1 MARSCNQKEKILFL
15 MKLFQE
21 ETDAVHPLSRKQ
33 LEEKLMEYGI
43 QTERKSLYHDIET
56 LKKFGLDIAY
66 KKERPEGYYLASHKF
81 ELAELKLL
89 VDAVQSS
96 RFITERKSNSLI
108 RKIESMASRYEAKQL
123 QRQVVVADRIKAMN
137 ESIYY
142 NVDKIHAA
150 IALNQQI
157 LFRYFEWTTEKTI
170 RLKKGGNPYQVS
182 PWALTWD
189 DENYYLIGF
198 DVDAGILKHFRV
210 DKMLDIEML
219 EEPRV
224 GKEEFGRFDL
234 AHYTKK
240 TFGMF
245 GGEEETLRI
254 RFHNKYIGVVIDRFG
269 KDVSVRPDGED
280 CFAARVDVA
289 VSEQFFGW
297 LTGLGKGVKILSPV
311 YVADMYLDFLKEITN
326 VYDSGEQ
333 L

>member
-15 MKLFQE
+15 MKLFYE

-43 QTERKSLYHDIET
+43 QTERKSLYNDIET
-56 LKKFGLDIAY
+56 LKKFGMDIAY
-66 KKERPEGYYLASHKF
+66 KKERPEGYYLTSHKF

-108 RKIESMASRYEAKQL
+108 RKIESMTSRYEAKQL

-157 LFRYFEWTTEKTI
+157 LFRYFEWTTEKTT

>member
-157 LFRYFEWTTEKTI
+157 LFRYFEWTTEKTT

>member
-108 RKIESMASRYEAKQL
+108 RKIESMASKYEAKQL

-157 LFRYFEWTTEKTI
+157 LFRYFEWTTEKTT

>member
-1 MARSCNQKEKILFL
+1 MARSSNQKEKILFL
-15 MKLFQE
+15 MRLFHE

-33 LEEKLMEYGI
+33 LEEKLLEYGI
-43 QTERKSLYHDIET
+43 QAERKSLYNDIET
-56 LKKFGLDIAY
+56 LKKFGMDIAY
-66 KKERPEGYYLASHKF
+66 RKERPEGYFLQSHEF

-96 RFITERKSNSLI
+96 RFITESKSNSLI
-108 RKIESMASRYEAKQL
+108 RKIESMASKYEAKQL
-123 QRQVVVADRIKAMN
+123 QRQVVVANRIKAMN

-142 NVDKIHAA
+142 NIDKIYAS
-150 IALNQQI
+150 IASNQQI
-157 LFRYFEWTTEKTI
+157 LFRYFEWTIEKTT
-170 RLKKGGNPYQVS
+170 RLKKGGEPYQVS

-189 DENYYLIGF
+189 DENYYLIGY

-210 DKMLDIEML
+210 DKMLDIETL
-219 EEPRV
+219 GEPRV

-269 KDVSVRPDGED
+269 KDVSVRPDGEES
-280 CFAARVDVA
+280 FTARVDVA
-289 VSEQFFGW
+289 VSGQFFGW
-297 LTGLGKGVKILSPV
+297 LTGLGKDVRILSPV
-311 YVADMYLDFLKEITN
+311 YVADMYLDFLKEITGA
-326 VYDSGEQ
+326 YDSGE
-333 L
+333 

>member
-15 MKLFQE
+15 MKLFYE

-43 QTERKSLYHDIET
+43 QTERKSLYNDIET
-56 LKKFGLDIAY
+56 LKKFGMDIAY
-66 KKERPEGYYLASHKF
+66 KKERPEGYYLTSHKF

-108 RKIESMASRYEAKQL
+108 RKIESMTSRYEAKQL

-157 LFRYFEWTTEKTI
+157 LFRYFEWTTEKTT

-269 KDVSVRPDGED
+269 KDVSVRPDVED